1 MMAFFAKDAHICL
14 LNEDGQPKVF
24 FNTSCRKSRSYR
36 NQSVDLQGKSMDCFL
51 HDRDLRHER
60 VKGIESFVR
69 FSLSFLLG
77 FQNICNESTE
87 FHFQNIDNQLCII
100 EQNLKNR
107 PERSRILRRSSLLN
121 KPQQNRTTNLLQTG

>member
-1 MMAFFAKDAHICL
+1 MRMGSPEYFL
-14 LNEDGQPKVF
+14 TL
-24 FNTSCRKSRSYR
+24 SCRKSLSYR

-69 FSLSFLLG
+69 FSLSFLSG

-87 FHFQNIDNQLCII
+87 FHFQNIDSQLCII

-107 PERSRILRRSSLLN
+107 PERSRILRRGSLLN
-121 KPQQNRTTNLLQTG
+121 KPQRNRTRNLLQTG